1 MLAPQLFDAG
11 VGAVH
16 IDLAAL
22 PFGGGGGGTK

>member
-22 PFGGGGGGTK
+22 PFGGGGGTK